1 MLVKRGLLNYKIG
14 HTLFWLLRAELNYF
28 DLSSSVVKVPKF
40 YARFAI
46 CLEMY
51 LRGNAV
57 HLPGIVKQV
66 ELVNILTSLS
76 LLVKSVG
83 TKESATKKLQQEL
96 MEKKE
101 TLQNMISP
109 LNQTDRLGEL
119 L

>member
-28 DLSSSVVKVPKF
+28 DLSPSVVKVPKS

-76 LLVKSVG
+76 LLVKNVG
-83 TKESATKKLQQEL
+83 AKESATKKLQQEL